1 MGSEAIFKEDVII
14 LSPMIVSEESEVSED
29 IQATTPEM
37 AQAQYEEMKVDH
49 VASGVDLSG
58 EEQKSKIEVGGNDNF
73 KIETSPTP
81 DETNEDKVITIQQ
94 EVGGVEYKWKV
105 VTDDNEMEIIPLFTQ
120 EDIRAQLGCSVYSH
134 EDACAKAVDAKS
146 GAMCQWRTDTTTG
159 VEACLTEKVEF
170 INTVEIGGVEF
181 KFKVTV
187 EGNELLLDMIAPQ
200 EELFSKISDE
210 HGIADIAGVKEIP
223 KLSPGLRGAMD
234 Q

>member
-1 MGSEAIFKEDVII
+1 MGTTIKSEAIFKEDVII
-14 LSPMIVSEESEVSED
+14 LSPMIVSED
-29 IQATTPEM
+29 IQAHENE
-37 AQAQYEEMKVDH
+37 EEMKVDH
-49 VASGVDLSG
+49 VASGADLSG
-58 EEQKSKIEVGGNDNF
+58 EEQKSKIEVSGNDNF

-81 DETNEDKVITIQQ
+81 NETNEDKVINIQQ

-105 VTDDNEMEIIPLFTQ
+105 VMDDNEMEITPLFTT

-146 GAMCQWRTDTTTG
+146 GATCQWRTDTTTG

-181 KFKVTV
+181 KFKVTI

-223 KLSPGLRGAMD
+223 KLSHGLRGAMG
-234 Q
+234 